1 MAVQQQAAASRATGA
16 IGAAVPIRRREA
28 SLWGDAWRRLLK
40 NKAAMLGGV
49 IILIIVLVATFADT
63 TVFTWFTGGQARP
76 LLAPQSYE
84 KQSLVENNVVPYWL
98 TLVFPS
104 MKPVGVE
111 GGYAKISTKYIL
123 GADYNGRDLLSRII
137 YGTRVSLAVALVGPL
152 VSLLIGVSYGTISG
166 YFGGRIDNL
175 MMRFVDIM
183 YGFPD
188 ILFIIL
194 LMALFRSTTSAA
206 EQGTLRS
213 SLTAI
218 DNSMGGMFFIF
229 VGLGITAWMSMARLT
244 RGQILSLR
252 EKEFIEAARSIGTF
266 DISIMT
272 RHILPNI
279 LGPIVVNQTLDIP
292 RYIATEAFLSFIG
305 LGVLRPTPSWG
316 AMIVDGASAIR
327 TYPHQAIFPA
337 LALAITMFAFNFLGD
352 GLRDALDPRLK
363 GSE

>member
-1 MAVQQQAAASRATGA
+1 MAVQQQAVGARAPGA
-16 IGAAVPIRRREA
+16 VTTIRRREA

-40 NKAAMLGGV
+40 NKAAVMGGII
-49 IILIIVLVATFADT
+49 IILIVLVAIFADT
-63 TVFTWFTGGQARP
+63 TVFTWFTGGTPQP
-76 LLAPQSYE
+76 LLAPQDFA
-84 KQSLVENNVVPYWL
+84 KQSLVENNVVPLWL
-98 TLVFPS
+98 TVVFPS
-104 MKPVGVE
+104 MKPVGTE
-111 GGYAKISTKYIL
+111 NGYAKLSDKYIL

-137 YGTRVSLAVALVGPL
+137 YGTRVSLAVAFIGPL
-152 VSLLIGVSYGTISG
+152 VSLLIGVTYGTISG
-166 YFGGRIDNL
+166 YFGGRVDNL
-175 MMRFVDIM
+175 MMRFVDVM

-194 LMALFRSTTSAA
+194 LMALFRSTTAAA
-206 EQGTLRS
+206 EAGTLRAT
-213 SLTAI
+213 LTAI

-229 VGLGITAWMSMARLT
+229 IGLGITAWMSMARLT

-252 EKEFIEAARSIGTF
+252 EKEFIEAARAIGTF
-266 DISIMT
+266 DVWIMT

-363 GSE
+363 GSD

>member
-1 MAVQQQAAASRATGA
+1 MAVQQQAAVSRPA
-16 IGAAVPIRRREA
+16 GAATTIRRREA

-40 NKAAMLGGV
+40 NKAAVLGG
-49 IILIIVLVATFADT
+49 IIIIVICLVATFADT
-63 TVFTWFTGGQARP
+63 AIFTLFTGGEPQP
-76 LLAPQSYE
+76 LLAPQHYA
-84 KQSLVENNVVPYWL
+84 KQSLVDNNVVPYWL
-98 TLVFPS
+98 TVVFPS

-111 GGYAKISTKYIL
+111 GGYAKISDKFIL

-137 YGTRVSLAVALVGPL
+137 YGTRVSLAVAFVGPL
-152 VSLLIGVSYGTISG
+152 VSLLVGITYGTISG
-166 YFGGRIDNL
+166 YFGGRVDNL
-175 MMRFVDIM
+175 MMRFVDVM

-194 LMALFRSTTSAA
+194 LMAFFRSTTSAA
-206 EQGTLRS
+206 EADTFRGFLTL
-213 SLTAI
+213 I

-229 VGLGITAWMSMARLT
+229 IGLGITAWMSMARLT

-266 DISIMT
+266 DFRIMT

-279 LGPIVVNQTLDIP
+279 LGPVVVNQTLDIP

-316 AMIVDGASAIR
+316 AMIVDGAEAIR
-327 TYPHQAIFPA
+327 TYPHQAILPA

>member
-1 MAVQQQAAASRATGA
+1 MAVQQQAVASRGTPEAATS
-16 IGAAVPIRRREA
+16 IRRREA

-40 NKAAMLGGV
+40 NKAAVLGGV
-49 IILIIVLVATFADT
+49 IIILVILTATFADT
-63 TVFTWFTGGQARP
+63 IVFTWIIGGEPQP
-76 LLAPQSYE
+76 LLAPQDYA
-84 KQSLVENNVVPYWL
+84 KQSLVDNNVVPYWL
-98 TLVFPS
+98 TVVFPT
-104 MKPVGVE
+104 MKPVGEE
-111 GGYAKISTKYIL
+111 GGYAKISDEYIL

-137 YGTRVSLAVALVGPL
+137 YGTRISLAVAFIGPL
-152 VSLLIGVSYGTISG
+152 VAILIGVTYGIISG
-166 YFGGRIDNL
+166 YFGGRLDNL
-175 MMRFVDIM
+175 MMRFVDVM

-194 LMALFRSTTSAA
+194 LMTLFRSTTTAA
-206 EQGTLRS
+206 ETGTIRS
-213 SLTAI
+213 ALTAI
-218 DNSMGGMFFIF
+218 DNAMGGMFLIFI
-229 VGLGITAWMSMARLT
+229 GLGVTAWMSMARLT

-252 EKEFIEAARSIGTF
+252 EKEFIEAARAIGTF
-266 DISIMT
+266 DFQIMT

-279 LGPIVVNQTLDIP
+279 LGPIIVTATLAIP
-292 RYIATEAFLSFIG
+292 TYIAIEAFLSFIG

>member
-1 MAVQQQAAASRATGA
+1 MAVQPQAASRVTGTQE
-16 IGAAVPIRRREA
+16 AVLPVRRREA
-28 SLWGDAWRRLLK
+28 SLWADAWRRLLK
-40 NKAAMLGGV
+40 NKAAVTGGI
-49 IILIIVLVATFADT
+49 IILIILFVATFADT
-63 TVFTWFTGGQARP
+63 RVFTLFTGGEPQP

-84 KQSLVENNVVPYWL
+84 KQSLVDNNVVPYWL
-98 TLVFPS
+98 TVIFPT
-104 MKPVGVE
+104 MKPVGQV
-111 GGYAKISTKYIL
+111 GGYAKISDKFIL

-137 YGTRVSLAVALVGPL
+137 YGARVSLAVAFVGSFI
-152 VSLLIGVSYGTISG
+152 SLLIGVIYGTISG
-166 YFGGRIDNL
+166 YFGGRVDNL
-175 MMRFVDIM
+175 MMRFVDVM

-188 ILFIIL
+188 ILFVIL
-194 LMALFRSTTSAA
+194 LLAFFRSTTTAA
-206 EQGTLRS
+206 EAGTLRGFF
-213 SLTAI
+213 AMI

-252 EKEFIEAARSIGTF
+252 EKEFIEAAHSIGTF
-266 DISIMT
+266 DIRIMT

-316 AMIVDGASAIR
+316 AMIVDGSEAIR
-327 TYPHQAIFPA
+327 TYPHQAILPA
-337 LALAITMFAFNFLGD
+337 LALAIIMFAFNFLGD

-363 GSE
+363 GTD